1 MRITVNRAEL
11 DSAVTW
17 AARGISRRPVVPIFA
32 GLQLTVSDGKLSVA
46 GFDYDIVARSVVT
59 GDDATAGTILVNGAE
74 LAAAVKAMPK
84 SKTARAELTV
94 TYPGPVAGPVTED
107 GRGPELARDMPPILA
122 ISCDGI
128 TSQLAG
134 MPTDEYP
141 ALPEL
146 PELAGTFAADDF
158 ARAFT
163 RVAAAAG
170 RDDTLPVLTC
180 VQVQLA
186 EASVTFAATDRY
198 RLAYDVAG
206 WIPAQLGA
214 EPREMFMPAKIA
226 GLFVKAA
233 KSCRQDRTCTTGR
246 ARDR

>member
-1 MRITVNRAEL
+1 MAFLASPCAPHFGDRRSARDSPLVQPNRSRGNDHAYHRQPRRAGQCRDL
-11 DSAVTW
+11 GSARNQSPASCTDL
-17 AARGISRRPVVPIFA
+17 A

-170 RDDTLPVLTC
+170 
-180 VQVQLA
+180 
-186 EASVTFAATDRY
+186 
-198 RLAYDVAG
+198 
-206 WIPAQLGA
+206 
-214 EPREMFMPAKIA
+214 EMTRCPCSHACKCSSP
-226 GLFVKAA
+226 KHP
-233 KSCRQDRTCTTGR
+233 
-246 ARDR
+246 